1 MRIPK
6 LFSVIC
12 MAGLLASFVARA
24 DDTPAQAAARAAL
37 EAKMNALST
46 QGKGGLMIFVPTTNS
61 QPSYVSKDVPAV
73 APQATNSM
81 SPAAP
86 EAQAEAQGATNTVD
100 ADAIAKAQA
109 AVEQKISELNQ
120 PQQTQNPPVIYVPEL
135 PQTNGFNAE
144 EALQKKM
151 EELNAEGKSG
161 MVFVP
166 NAPQIPQ
173 ASPEAHAQAQALLEQ
188 RIAQLNQQEMAAQKP
203 VTNETATAAVTQPAP
218 PPPAPPT
225 EPANVSYPGKDLG
238 LKPIE
243 APPLPISADKE
254 AQLQALLDQY
264 MANQVTPD
272 EYQKKREEILAGQ

>member
-1 MRIPK
+1 
-6 LFSVIC
+6 
-12 MAGLLASFVARA
+12 
-24 DDTPAQAAARAAL
+24 
-37 EAKMNALST
+37 
-46 QGKGGLMIFVPTTNS
+46 MIFVPTTNS
-61 QPSYVSKDVPAV
+61 QPSDVSTAVPAV